1 MGAKM
6 ACFTHN
12 FVGNKGG
19 NVTCEKLGTIC
30 DQKSSGDRLEGQ
42 HEGQQAWCFTSTVFQ
57 PDDAPGMCSSTLSP
71 SSTGGLLR
79 SYPPCFNCP
88 SKRSPEP
95 LRL

>member
-1 MGAKM
+1 MKFKRSQFAM
-6 ACFTHN
+6 SS
-12 FVGNKGG
+12 
-19 NVTCEKLGTIC
+19 EKLGTIC

-95 LRL
+95 LRS